1 MTELMKVNYDNDR
14 PTVSGR
20 ELHKALEVN
29 TPYHKWFPRMTE
41 YGFSE
46 GQDFTVLD
54 GQKSPTNN
62 PKNPWVTVTDH
73 QLTIDMAK
81 ELCMIQRTDKGK
93 ECRAYFLEVEK
104 RWNSPGAVMAR
115 ALQFANNQLEQVK
128 GQVKALQA
136 QNSALTVDKA
146 IMQPK
151 ADYFDELVD
160 RNLLTNFRETAKQ
173 LGIKQKDF
181 ISFLLEHKYVYRD
194 KRGKLMPYAGKNDG
208 LFEVKECI
216 NEKTDWSGTQTLI
229 TPKGRETFRLLCIHV
244 N

>member
-81 ELCMIQRTDKGK
+81 EG
-93 ECRAYFLEVEK
+93 
-104 RWNSPGAVMAR
+104 
-115 ALQFANNQLEQVK
+115 
-128 GQVKALQA
+128 
-136 QNSALTVDKA
+136 
-146 IMQPK
+146 
-151 ADYFDELVD
+151 
-160 RNLLTNFRETAKQ
+160 
-173 LGIKQKDF
+173 
-181 ISFLLEHKYVYRD
+181 
-194 KRGKLMPYAGKNDG
+194 
-208 LFEVKECI
+208 
-216 NEKTDWSGTQTLI
+216 
-229 TPKGRETFRLLCIHV
+229 
-244 N
+244 